1 MIYLQQQKTKQ
12 QGIVNFLHSNA
23 SIMTRPHEQ
32 RGVNAPDTLKINISL
47 MNHYECYDARLSI
60 VSKIEQQLNLVGSP
74 VVG

>member
-47 MNHYECYDARLSI
+47 MNH
-60 VSKIEQQLNLVGSP
+60 
-74 VVG
+74 